1 MDEKKCIFFGVD
13 EPHWYDQGARLSLQF
28 NEFMSLCRQ
37 HQIFNT
43 DFYVPCFGDMFR
55 DDFEIMNQNCFGW
68 SFIPYHVDIPF
79 YTSDAVMLAKD
90 IHNDDL
96 KMEEIRYRFLYMNNT
111 HRMHRQLFS
120 KFLIKKNMLSEN
132 CVAINVND
140 QQKFLITKQSWSKW
154 LQTAKKE
161 NEKYCISTKQNDD
174 WYMNATLLNLWK
186 ETELS
191 QHQNPEIHPQTRQQ
205 LQYNFTEK
213 AGFYIVNETV
223 FHHPYPYF
231 TEKTV
236 SAFLSGR
243 PFIVI
248 GPSGS
253 LRTLKSKGYKTFD
266 NVIDESYD
274 QITDPS
280 NRLEAIFKIVE
291 DLNHRPLDQI
301 KKNVFESKDRVM
313 HNKALTLDR
322 LKTYSETVDLQEK

>member
-1 MDEKKCIFFGVD
+1 
-13 EPHWYDQGARLSLQF
+13 
-28 NEFMSLCRQ
+28 
-37 HQIFNT
+37 
-43 DFYVPCFGDMFR
+43 
-55 DDFEIMNQNCFGW
+55 MNQNCFGW

-79 YTSDAVMLAKD
+79 YTSDALMLAKD
-90 IHNDDL
+90 IRNDDL

-132 CVAINVND
+132 CVAINVGD
-140 QQKFLITKQSWSKW
+140 QQKFLVTKQSWSKW

-174 WYMNATLLNLWK
+174 WYLNSTLLNLWK

-191 QHQNPEIHPQTRQQ
+191 QHRNPEIYPQTRQQ

-213 AGFYIVNETV
+213 AGFYIVSECV
-223 FHHPYPYF
+223 FNHPYPYF

-253 LRTLKSKGYKTFD
+253 LRTLKLKGYKTFD

-291 DLNHRPLDQI
+291 DLHHRPLDQI
-301 KKNVFESKDRVM
+301 KKNVLESRDRVM

-322 LKTYSETVDLQEK
+322 LRTYSETVDQQEK